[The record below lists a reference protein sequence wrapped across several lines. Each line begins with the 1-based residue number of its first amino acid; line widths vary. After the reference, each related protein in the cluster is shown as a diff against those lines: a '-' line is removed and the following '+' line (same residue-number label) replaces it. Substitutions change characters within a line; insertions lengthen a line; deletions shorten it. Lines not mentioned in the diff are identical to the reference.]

1 MIQQV
6 NLYTQELRPR
16 KERLQAGTLAG
27 LVVLA
32 LLAVAVAAGMVRH
45 EAAELDERVDAMVAE
60 NLRLEQRI
68 TDLSAQVQA
77 RQPSPDIREALD
89 RVTATLVRRE
99 RVLER
104 VENLVLTGGGRFSP
118 QMAALAR
125 QIPEDVWLTGIR
137 LDARATRMV
146 IEGRARSGALVPTY
160 LEKLGDEPVFAGET
174 FGAFRLTRPEQG
186 AWIEFRVATERT
198 GETN

>member
-6 NLYTQELRPR
+6 NLYTQELRPQ

-27 LVVLA
+27 LVMLA

-125 QIPEDVWLTGIR
+125 HCLIPFCRRTVQAVPWEGPKQSMDSIPFPAITP
-137 LDARATRMV
+137 MV
-146 IEGRARSGALVPTY
+146 F
-160 LEKLGDEPVFAGET
+160 K
-174 FGAFRLTRPEQG
+174 
-186 AWIEFRVATERT
+186 
-198 GETN
+198 

>member
-77 RQPSPDIREALD
+77 RQPSPD
-89 RVTATLVRRE
+89 
-99 RVLER
+99 
-104 VENLVLTGGGRFSP
+104 
-118 QMAALAR
+118 
-125 QIPEDVWLTGIR
+125 
-137 LDARATRMV
+137 
-146 IEGRARSGALVPTY
+146 
-160 LEKLGDEPVFAGET
+160 
-174 FGAFRLTRPEQG
+174 
-186 AWIEFRVATERT
+186 
-198 GETN
+198 